1 MALKNGNTLARLAS
15 IPLFNS
21 AYQIAVFAYADI
33 KGAHPVVGFF
43 CGMAERSVSTVV
55 GVAVMAATP
64 VMQRLEVPL
73 AAVNSFTLRGVDELE
88 ARFPV
93 LDQAADEVLGN
104 LRDSLA
110 AGVEQLQSSTAER
123 VGRLTERA
131 SGVVEDVMGIVALGV
146 NIVLNASIISQVL
159 EPGAKAAL
167 SRMEQIANRY
177 LPATEEEMRR
187 QEPNLTG
194 MKQRLESERTLAGR
208 LQLVIATSARRANR
222 RAWSYA
228 ERLWSLMR
236 RVLNQLLE
244 FAVTLR
250 RRLYR
255 TLVAVTET
263 GDSDPSPQP
272 GFPRDPIPIR
282 LVQRRRSSSG
292 RTSSKAS
299 SDKHSI
305 QDGSGH
311 GSTPSPARRGLPAAL
326 NRGPPAKKTQ
336 SPPSAASRLWEG
348 GDLSCLG
355 KEMGACSQDIP
366 PTPSLP

>member
-21 AYQIAVFAYADI
+21 AYQIAVFTYADI

-55 GVAVMAATP
+55 GVAVVAATP
-64 VMQRLEVPL
+64 VMWGSLARLQIPGCTTASFLV

-88 ARFPV
+88 ARFPI

-110 AGVEQLQSSTAER
+110 AGVEQLQSSTAKQ

-146 NIVLNASIISQVL
+146 NIVLNVSIISQVL

-236 RVLNQLLE
+236 RALNQLLE
-244 FAVTLR
+244 FAVMLR

-255 TLVAVTET
+255 ALVAVTET

-282 LVQRRRSSSG
+282 LVQRRRSSLG
-292 RTSSKAS
+292 CTSSKAS

-311 GSTPSPARRGLPAAL
+311 GSTPSPAQRGLPAAL
-326 NRGPPAKKTQ
+326 NRDPPAKKTQ
-336 SPPSAASRLWEG
+336 SPPSVASQLWEG
-348 GDLSCLG
+348 GDFSSLG
-355 KEMGACSQDIP
+355 KKM
-366 PTPSLP
+366 